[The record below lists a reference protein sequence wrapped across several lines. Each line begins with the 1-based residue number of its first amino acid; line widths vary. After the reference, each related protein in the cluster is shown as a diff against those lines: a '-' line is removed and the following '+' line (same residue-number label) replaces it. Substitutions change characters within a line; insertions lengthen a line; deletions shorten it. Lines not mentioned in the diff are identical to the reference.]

1 MNSTSL
7 TVYGGFILRSLAA
20 LLLFGVLR
28 LFHRRYRKAY
38 LQLWAWSWLASAVY
52 TTTALAGHYLVTH
65 APQAHGTRLVVVVV
79 SAIAGYL
86 QVALLL
92 AGAGAFSNLWPAQ
105 PVARNQVLAAAVL
118 LALVSVWA
126 ASLAARSADLRFFWR
141 IALWSLL
148 AGVVF
153 LVAGGE
159 VFRARGTT
167 RAVGPAVLGVALVLS
182 GLEQIHHFVLGMAEL
197 WGANFSYEPQLAL
210 LDLFLLTAVG
220 LGMVLCLLE
229 EERDVRLQIQFQAIL
244 DERNRISR
252 EIHDTLAQ
260 GFVAISIY
268 LESVDETL
276 SGYPPLAR
284 EHLDRARKMVR
295 DSLADA
301 RRLVWELRP
310 KSLEHGGLVDA
321 LSTAAGQRLGRP
333 VKVEVRGRARP
344 LSDEVES
351 NLLRIGQEA
360 LANAASHAGANEVE
374 LELAFE
380 ADSVRLR
387 VRDDGRGFDT
397 AASGNSR
404 PGHFGLKGMRERA
417 EKLGGRLDLTSVPGR
432 GTEIKV
438 RVPTPEH

>member
-28 LFHRRYRKAY
+28 IFHRRYGKPY
-38 LQLWAWSWLASAVY
+38 LQLWAWSWLAAAVY
-52 TTTALAGHYLVTH
+52 TTTALGGHYLVTH
-65 APQAHGTRLVVVVV
+65 VPQAHGVRLAVVVV
-79 SAIAGYL
+79 SAVAGYL
-86 QVALLL
+86 QMALLL
-92 AGAGAFSNLWPAQ
+92 SGAGAFSGLWPQ
-105 PVARNQVLAAAVL
+105 PSARRPLIASAVL
-118 LALVSVWA
+118 LGLVSVWA
-126 ASLAARSADLRFFWR
+126 ASLATGSADWRFFWR
-141 IALWSLL
+141 IALRSLFAGAVFLL
-148 AGVVF
+148 AGW
-153 LVAGGE
+153 E
-159 VFRARGTT
+159 VFRARAAT
-167 RAVGPAVLGVALVLS
+167 RAIGSGLLAVTLVLS
-182 GLEQIHHFVLGMAEL
+182 GFEQIHYFVLGMAEL
-197 WGANFSYEPQLAL
+197 WGATFSYEPQLAL

-229 EERDVRLQIQFQAIL
+229 EERDARLQTQFVVVL
-244 DERNRISR
+244 DERNRIAR

-284 EHLDRARKMVR
+284 EHLDRARSLVR

-310 KSLEHGGLVDA
+310 KSLEEGGLADA
-321 LSTAAGQRLGRP
+321 LSNAAGEKLGRP
-333 VKVEVRGRARP
+333 VKVEVRGRARR
-344 LSDEVES
+344 LSDEVET

-360 LANAASHAGANEVE
+360 LANAASHAKAKKVE
-374 LELAFE
+374 LELAFD

-387 VRDDGRGFDT
+387 VRDDGRGFDP
-397 AASGNSR
+397 AAPEDSR

-417 EKLGGRLDLTSVPGR
+417 EKLGGRFDLTSGPGR

>member
-28 LFHRRYRKAY
+28 IFHRRYDKLY
-38 LQLWAWSWLASAVY
+38 LQLWAWSWLAAAVY
-52 TTTALAGHYLVTH
+52 TTTALGGQYLVTH
-65 APQAHGTRLVVVVV
+65 LPQAHGVRLAVVVV
-79 SAIAGYL
+79 SAVAGYL
-86 QVALLL
+86 QMALLL
-92 AGAGAFSNLWPAQ
+92 SGAGAFSGLWPQ
-105 PVARNQVLAAAVL
+105 QSARRPLISAAVL
-118 LALVSVWA
+118 LGLVSVWA
-126 ASLAARSADLRFFWR
+126 ASLATGSPDWRFFWR
-141 IALWSLL
+141 IALRSLF
-148 AGVVF
+148 AGAVF
-153 LVAGGE
+153 LLAGGE
-159 VFRARGTT
+159 VFRARAAT
-167 RAVGPAVLGVALVLS
+167 RAIGSGLLAVTLVLS
-182 GLEQIHHFVLGMAEL
+182 GLEQIHYFVLGIAEL
-197 WGANFSYEPQLAL
+197 WGATFSYEPQLAL

-229 EERDVRLQIQFQAIL
+229 EERDARLQTQFVAVL
-244 DERNRISR
+244 DERNRIAR

-284 EHLDRARKMVR
+284 EHLDRARGLVR

-310 KSLEHGGLVDA
+310 KSLEEGGLADA
-321 LSTAAGQRLGRP
+321 LSNAAGEKLGRP
-333 VKVEVRGRARP
+333 VKVEIRGRARR
-344 LSDEVES
+344 LSDEVET

-360 LANAASHAGANEVE
+360 LANAATHAEAKQVE
-374 LELAFE
+374 LELAFD

-387 VRDDGRGFDT
+387 VRDDGRGFDPDVS
-397 AASGNSR
+397 ADSGR
-404 PGHFGLKGMRERA
+404 DHFGLKGMRERA
-417 EKLGGRLDLTSVPGR
+417 EKLGGHFDLTSGPGR

-438 RVPTPEH
+438 R